1 MNRARHGRAN
11 GAPVGSG
18 LHLRLPI
25 SPPYRRDPAPQE
37 GQRGARGM
45 TGRLHLRHSTDKQT
59 NARRLHA
66 LDDLPKSGS
75 LRYENPATSSR
86 MHAVNRS
93 GFRKLLDEAAVGDT
107 IRNAG
112 AARLFRSTKDV
123 IQIREGLQWRGLH
136 RALRPAP
143 GPASVSRPTTRKP
156 SSSSHCSP
164 GFWSSSAT
172 CFRRTPRKAS
182 PPRRG
187 ARRWGA
193 RPRSMRT
200 RRPTSST
207 PTPRAPR

>member
-123 IQIREGLQWRGLH
+123 IQIREGLQWRGCTAHCDRRLV
-136 RALRPAP
+136 RLRSRGRRPANQALRHTARRGSGVPARHASGEHQGRRRRRGGGRDAGAP
-143 GPASVSRPTTRKP
+143 GR
-156 SSSSHCSP
+156 
-164 GFWSSSAT
+164 
-172 CFRRTPRKAS
+172 
-182 PPRRG
+182 
-187 ARRWGA
+187 AR
-193 RPRSMRT
+193 
-200 RRPTSST
+200 
-207 PTPRAPR
+207 